1 MARMT
6 QAELEAHEAR
16 MRSVMWKSIGEHDR
30 EKLAAALESRD
41 DRAEKVIQQE
51 IEDWLRT
58 LGNQV
63 WWSRSR
69 MDQPTTNRE
78 GVPDFLMCFNG
89 WFLAVEVKKPGKK
102 PTTKQRDELGWIRA
116 AGGVECVATSLGEV
130 KALFEL
136 LQARKQMAET
146 K

>member
-1 MARMT
+1 MT
-6 QAELEAHEAR
+6 QAEVEAHQAK
-16 MRSVMWKSIGEHDR
+16 MRFAMWKSIGEYDR
-30 EKLAAALESRD
+30 QKFAAAVESRD
-41 DRAEKVIQQE
+41 DRAEKEIQNE
-51 IEDWLRT
+51 IEEWLRT

-69 MDQPTTNRE
+69 MYQPTTSRE

-116 AGGVECVATSLGEV
+116 AGGIECVATSLGEV

-136 LQARKQMAET
+136 LKARKQSAD
-146 K
+146 